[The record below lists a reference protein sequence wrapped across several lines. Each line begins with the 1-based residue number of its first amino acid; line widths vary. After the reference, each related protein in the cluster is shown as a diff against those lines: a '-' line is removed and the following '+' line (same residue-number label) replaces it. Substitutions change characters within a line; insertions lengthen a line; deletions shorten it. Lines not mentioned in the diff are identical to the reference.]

1 MCDLLYDR
9 RILCRL
15 YKRRRW
21 VSSRC
26 LQSNRRSSFSSQ
38 RGVIFQGSLKTN
50 HVNIFHEDFNLKR
63 FEAVSITNKSVKNI
77 KRYNL
82 FSCSC
87 CEKRLDMSALYS
99 DSPLNW
105 TLDTWEK
112 TSRQL
117 IILYVCISH
126 KIMKIFHRHV
136 NFRNGVADVVTV

>member
-63 FEAVSITNKSVKNI
+63 FKAVSIMNKSVKNI

-82 FSCSC
+82 FSRSC
-87 CEKRLDMSALYS
+87 REKRLDCRPFTRTVPLIERLIHEKKLLVNLLYCMC
-99 DSPLNW
+99 
-105 TLDTWEK
+105 
-112 TSRQL
+112 
-117 IILYVCISH
+117 V
-126 KIMKIFHRHV
+126 
-136 NFRNGVADVVTV
+136 FRTK